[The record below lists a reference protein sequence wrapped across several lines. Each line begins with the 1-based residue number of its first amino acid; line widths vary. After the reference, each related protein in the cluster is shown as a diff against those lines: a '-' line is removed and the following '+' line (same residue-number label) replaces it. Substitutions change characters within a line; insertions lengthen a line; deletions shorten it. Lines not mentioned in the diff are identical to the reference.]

1 MDRRTLAASIVAMAM
16 GISSAVQAA
25 PAMSQTDMMKV
36 KQANMARAAAQ
47 KLVACYGIAAKGK
60 NDCSAGVHSCSGEA
74 TVDRD
79 PQSFVLLP
87 VGDCE
92 KIAGGSL
99 EAH

>member
-1 MDRRTLAASIVAMAM
+1 MDRRTLTASMVAVAM
-16 GISSAVQAA
+16 GIGGAAQAG
-25 PAMSQTDMMKV
+25 PVMSQTAVANV
-36 KQANMARAAAQ
+36 KPANILKAKAQ
-47 KLVACYGIAAKGK
+47 RLVPCYGIAAKGK